1 MAFDAF
7 IQLDGIKGEST
18 DDKHK
23 DWLEILSFGF
33 GAQQSQSGTSSSAGN
48 LSSARVNVQ
57 NFTFMHY
64 LDLASPKL
72 FEYCCTGQSI
82 PKVTI
87 SLNRAGGDKAK
98 YMEYKLTD
106 VIVTSVGKG
115 GDASSASHDVPLE
128 SISLAFGKIEM
139 TYTKIG
145 IDGKAAGN
153 ASAGWD
159 LKANKKV

>member
-1 MAFDAF
+1 MSFDAF

-23 DWLEILSFGF
+23 DWIEILNFSFG
-33 GAQQSQSGTSSSAGN
+33 ASQPQSGTVSSAGN
-48 LSSARVNVQ
+48 LGAARVNLQ
-57 NFTFMHY
+57 NFNFLHH

-72 FEYCCTGQSI
+72 FEACVTGQ
-82 PKVTI
+82 TI
-87 SLNRAGGDKAK
+87 KSAIVNLNRAGGDKGK

-115 GDASSASHDVPLE
+115 GDSKAESDVPVE
-128 SISLAFGKIEM
+128 SVSLAFGKIELI
-139 TYTKIG
+139 YTKIG
-145 IDGKAAGN
+145 IDGRAAGN
-153 ASAGWD
+153 TSAGWD

>member
-1 MAFDAF
+1 MSFDAF

-23 DWLEILSFGF
+23 DWIEILSFGF
-33 GAQQSQSGTSSSAGN
+33 GAQQPQSSTASSAGN
-48 LSSARVNVQ
+48 LGSARVNIQ
-57 NFTFMHY
+57 NFSFMHH
-64 LDLASPKL
+64 LDISSPKL
-72 FEYCCTGQSI
+72 FEYCCTGQTVKTAVI
-82 PKVTI
+82 T
-87 SLNRAGGDKAK
+87 LNRAGGDKAK

-106 VIVTSVGKG
+106 VIITNVGKG
-115 GDASSASHDVPLE
+115 GDSSSEAHDVPLE
-128 SISLAFGKIEM
+128 SVSLAFGKVEL

>member
-7 IQLDGIKGEST
+7 MQLEGIKGEST

-23 DWLEILSFGF
+23 EWLEIQDYGF
-33 GAQQSQSGTSSSAGN
+33 GASQDRSGSASSAGN
-48 LSSARVNVQ
+48 LSSARVSIQ
-57 NFTFMHY
+57 DFTFSHN

-72 FEYCCTGQSI
+72 FEYCCTGQVI
-82 PKVTI
+82 PKVTVT
-87 SLNRAGGDKAK
+87 LNRSGGEKTK

-106 VIVTSVGKG
+106 VLVSSISRG
-115 GDASSASHDVPLE
+115 GSSQSGEDVPTE
-128 SISLAFGKIEM
+128 CVTLAFGKLEM

-145 IDGKAAGN
+145 VDGKVAGN

>member
-7 IQLDGIKGEST
+7 IQLEGIKGEST

-23 DWLEILSFGF
+23 DWIEIQNYGF
-33 GAQQSQSGTSSSAGN
+33 GASQPQSSTASSSGN
-48 LSSARVNVQ
+48 LGSARVEIQ
-57 NFTFMHY
+57 NFTFVHN
-64 LDLASPKL
+64 LDISSPKL
-72 FEYCCTGQSI
+72 FEYCCTGQTV

-87 SLNRAGGDKAK
+87 TLNRAGGDKSK

-106 VIVTSVGKG
+106 AIVTSVGRG
-115 GDASSASHDVPLE
+115 GDSNADQDVPIE
-128 SISLAFGKIEM
+128 SVTLAFGKVEM

-159 LKANKKV
+159 LKKNVKV

>member
-23 DWLEILSFGF
+23 DWIEIHNYGF
-33 GAQQSQSGTSSSAGN
+33 GASQALSSTASSAGN
-48 LSSARVNVQ
+48 LSSARVDIH
-57 NFTFMHY
+57 NFTFTHN
-64 LDLASPKL
+64 LDLASVKL
-72 FEYCCTGQSI
+72 FEYCCTGQHV
-82 PKVTI
+82 PKVTVT
-87 SLNRAGGDKAK
+87 LNRSGGDKAK
-98 YMEYKLTD
+98 YMEYKMTD
-106 VIVTSVGKG
+106 VLVSSVSRG
-115 GDASSASHDVPLE
+115 GDTQANEDVPIE
-128 SISLAFGKIEM
+128 CVTLAFGKLEM
-139 TYTKIG
+139 TYTKLE